1 MKDAGRGWEAVGEY
15 LGPVAKVVQEDVG
28 LTPVDEREVRR
39 SFKAWRSLLPIAF
52 GLLAVGFL
60 LWHELHEQG
69 FEAVP
74 PGTGNYAWVDHD
86 QDGEVDLGSAS
97 EFVPAAHGDYRLM
110 SGLERLRSVHLAPWG
125 IWLLLGALIANA
137 LRDYGYIIRLRILTD
152 GEFGW
157 KRSFQVV
164 ALWEFATAVAP
175 AVVGGTSVAIYVMAK
190 DGTPLG
196 KSAAIVLVTAMLDE
210 LFFLVFAPAVFI
222 LVGMDRLFPPELDE
236 AMWGLPVQA
245 LFWVGYAFIAVM
257 KITVFYSVFFRP
269 RAIKLFLVNL
279 FKHRWLRRLR
289 PRMAEAGDDLIAA
302 SDQFKGRSV
311 AFWLK
316 AIAATWCSWGARF
329 LVLNLI
335 AAAFFTVSHPLLMYA
350 RQIVL
355 WVILLISPTPGAS
368 GAAEFAFVGFMRDL
382 LPAGAMLVVVALLW
396 RLFTYYL
403 YLFLGAAVAP
413 GWLRRTSSRTG
424 KAQV

>member
-1 MKDAGRGWEAVGEY
+1 MQDEARTDP
-15 LGPVAKVVQEDVG
+15 L
-28 LTPVDEREVRR
+28 DEQRARR
-39 SFKAWRSLLPIAF
+39 SLRPWRSLLAMAF
-52 GLLAVGFL
+52 GLLAAGFL
-60 LWHELHEQG
+60 LWRELHEKG
-69 FEAVP
+69 FEPVA
-74 PGTGNYAWVDHD
+74 PGTGDHAWADRNGNGVP
-86 QDGEVDLGSAS
+86 DLADAA
-97 EFVPAAHGDYRLM
+97 EFSPAPGGDYRLM
-110 SGLERLRSVHLAPWG
+110 SGMERLRSVHLVPWG
-125 IWLLLGALIANA
+125 GLLLLGALVANA
-137 LRDYGYIIRLRILTD
+137 LRDLGYIIRLRILTD
-152 GEFGW
+152 GAFGW
-157 KRSFQVV
+157 RRSFEVI

-175 AVVGGTSVAIYVMAK
+175 AVLGGTSVAIYVMAK

-210 LFFLVFAPAVFI
+210 LFFLLFAPAVFF
-222 LVGMDRLFPPELDE
+222 LAGMDRLFPPELDE
-236 AMWGLPVQA
+236 ALWGLPVQA
-245 LFWVGYAFIAVM
+245 LFWIGYAFIAVM
-257 KITVFYSVFFRP
+257 KITVFYAVFFRP

-279 FKHRWLRRLR
+279 FKHRWIRRLR
-289 PRMAEAGDDLIAA
+289 PRMAEAGDELIAA
-302 SDQFKGRSV
+302 SDQFKGRSA

-335 AAAFFTVSHPLLMYA
+335 AAAFFTVNGHALMYA

-368 GAAEFAFVGFMRDL
+368 GAAELAFVGFMRDL

-413 GWLRRTSSRTG
+413 GWLRRTADR
-424 KAQV
+424 KARQAN

>member
-1 MKDAGRGWEAVGEY
+1 MNAKDEH
-15 LGPVAKVVQEDVG
+15 
-28 LTPVDEREVRR
+28 EVRR
-39 SFKAWRSLLPIAF
+39 SFRAWRSLLPIAF

-60 LWHELHEQG
+60 LWHELRETG
-69 FEAVP
+69 FERVED
-74 PGTGNYAWVDHD
+74 GTGNYSWIDADHN
-86 QDGEVDLGSAS
+86 GEVDLGTAA

-110 SGLERLRSVHLAPWG
+110 SGMERLRSVHLAPWG
-125 IWLLLGALIANA
+125 LLLLLAALIANG
-137 LRDYGYIIRLRILTD
+137 LRDFGYIIRLRILTD

-157 KRSFQVV
+157 KRSFHVI

-190 DGTPLG
+190 DGTTLG
-196 KSAAIVLVTAMLDE
+196 RSAAIVLVTAMLDE
-210 LFFLVFAPAVFI
+210 LFFLVFAPAVFF
-222 LVGMDRLFPPELDE
+222 LVGIDRLFPPELDA

-245 LFWVGYAFIAVM
+245 LFWIGYAFIAVM

-269 RAIKLFLVNL
+269 RAIKLLLVNL
-279 FKHRWLRRLR
+279 FKHRWIRRLR

-311 AFWLK
+311 GFWLQ

-382 LPAGAMLVVVALLW
+382 LPAGAMLVVVVLLW

-403 YLFLGAAVAP
+403 YLFVGAAVAP
-413 GWLRRTSSRTG
+413 GWLRRTGKGHPQGTVSRMGPLSSAGASR
-424 KAQV
+424 QW

>member
-1 MKDAGRGWEAVGEY
+1 MKDRPCEATSEY
-15 LGPVAKVVQEDVG
+15 LGPVAKVVQEELGID
-28 LTPVDEREVRR
+28 PKDEREVRR
-39 SFKAWRSLLPIAF
+39 SFRAWRSALPILF
-52 GLLAVGFL
+52 GLLAVAFL
-60 LWHELHEQG
+60 LWHELHESG
-69 FEAVP
+69 FEHMED
-74 PGTGNYAWVDHD
+74 GTGNYAWVDTNHN
-86 QDGEVDLGSAS
+86 GEVDLGTAA

-110 SGLERLRSVHLAPWG
+110 SGMERLRSVHLAPWG
-125 IWLLLGALIANA
+125 LLLLFAALIANG
-137 LRDYGYIIRLRILTD
+137 LRDFGYIIRLRILTD

-157 KRSFQVV
+157 KRSFQVI

-196 KSAAIVLVTAMLDE
+196 RSAAIVLVTSMLDE
-210 LFFLVFAPAVFI
+210 LFFLVFAPAVFF
-222 LVGMDRLFPPELDE
+222 LVGIDKLFPPELD
-236 AMWGLPVQA
+236 AALWGLPVQA
-245 LFWVGYAFIAVM
+245 LFWIGYAFIAVM
-257 KITVFYSVFFRP
+257 KVTVFYSVFFRP
-269 RAIKLFLVNL
+269 RAIKMLLVNL
-279 FKHRWLRRLR
+279 FKHRWVRRFR

-311 AFWLK
+311 GFWLK

-403 YLFLGAAVAP
+403 YLFVGAAVAP
-413 GWLRRTSSRTG
+413 DWLRRTGKGRTDV
-424 KAQV
+424 KPK

>member
-1 MKDAGRGWEAVGEY
+1 MEVWRKQGASEY
-15 LGPVAKVVQEDVG
+15 LGPVAKVVQEELGID
-28 LTPVDEREVRR
+28 PKDEREVRR
-39 SFKAWRSLLPIAF
+39 SFRAWRSVLPILF
-52 GLLAVGFL
+52 GLFAVAFL
-60 LWHELHEQG
+60 LWHELHEEG
-69 FEAVP
+69 FEQVEA
-74 PGTGNYAWVDHD
+74 GTGSYAWTDANHN
-86 QDGEVDLGSAS
+86 GEVDLGTSA
-97 EFVPAAHGDYRLM
+97 EFVPAVHGGYRLM
-110 SGLERLRSVHLAPWG
+110 SGMERLRSVHLAPWG
-125 IWLLLGALIANA
+125 LLLLFGALIANG
-137 LRDYGYIIRLRILTD
+137 LRDYGYILRLRILTD

-157 KRSFQVV
+157 KRSFQVI

-196 KSAAIVLVTAMLDE
+196 RSAAIVLVTAMLDE
-210 LFFLVFAPAVFI
+210 LFFLVFAPAVFF

-245 LFWVGYAFIAVM
+245 LFWIGYAFIAVM

-279 FKHRWLRRLR
+279 FKHRWIRRFR
-289 PRMAEAGDDLIAA
+289 PHMAEAGDDLIAA

-311 AFWLK
+311 GFWLK

-335 AAAFFTVSHPLLMYA
+335 AAAFFNVSDHLLMYA

-396 RLFTYYL
+396 RLFTYYI
-403 YLFLGAAVAP
+403 YLFVGAAVAP
-413 GWLRRTSSRTG
+413 GWLRRTG
-424 KAQV
+424 KPRPD

>member
-1 MKDAGRGWEAVGEY
+1 M
-15 LGPVAKVVQEDVG
+15 AKVVQEDVG
-28 LTPVDEREVRR
+28 IDPKDEREVRR
-39 SFKAWRSLLPIAF
+39 SFRAWRSVLPILF

-60 LWHELHEQG
+60 LWHELHEEG
-69 FEAVP
+69 FEKVAA
-74 PGTGNYAWVDHD
+74 GTGTYTWSDANSN
-86 QDGEVDLGSAS
+86 GEVDLGNAA
-97 EFVPAAHGDYRLM
+97 EFKPAASGDYRLM
-110 SGLERLRSVHLAPWG
+110 SGMERLRSVHLAPWG
-125 IWLLLGALIANA
+125 LWLLLGALIANL
-137 LRDYGYIIRLRILTD
+137 LRDYGYIVRLRILTD

-157 KRSFQVV
+157 KRSFQVI

-175 AVVGGTSVAIYVMAK
+175 AIVGGTSVAIYVMAK

-196 KSAAIVLVTAMLDE
+196 RSAAIVLVTAMLDE
-210 LFFLVFAPAVFI
+210 LFFLLFAPAVFI
-222 LVGMDRLFPPELDE
+222 FVGMDRLFPPELDE

-245 LFWVGYAFIAVM
+245 LFWIGYAFIAVM
-257 KITVFYSVFFRP
+257 KVTVFYSVFFRP
-269 RAIKLFLVNL
+269 RAIKLLLVSL
-279 FKHRWLRRLR
+279 FKHRWIRRFR
-289 PRMAEAGDDLIAA
+289 PHMAEAGDDLIAA

-311 AFWLK
+311 GFWLK
-316 AIAATWCSWGARF
+316 AIAATWCSWGSRF

-335 AAAFFTVSHPLLMYA
+335 AAAFFNVSDHMLMYA

-403 YLFLGAAVAP
+403 YLFVGAIVAP
-413 GWLRRTSSRTG
+413 SWLRRTGKSR
-424 KAQV
+424 QN

>member
-1 MKDAGRGWEAVGEY
+1 MIARSEY
-15 LGPVAKVVQEDVG
+15 LGPVAKVVQEDLG
-28 LTPVDEREVRR
+28 IDPKDEREVRR
-39 SFKAWRSLLPIAF
+39 SFRVWRSLLPIAF

-60 LWHELHEQG
+60 LWHELREQG
-69 FEAVP
+69 FEQVAS
-74 PGTGNYAWVDHD
+74 GTGNYAWVDTDHN
-86 QDGEVDLGSAS
+86 GEVDLGKPEDFALT
-97 EFVPAAHGDYRLM
+97 EHGDYRLM
-110 SGLERLRSVHLAPWG
+110 SGMERLRSVHLAPWG
-125 IWLLLGALIANA
+125 LLLLFAALIANG
-137 LRDYGYIIRLRILTD
+137 LRDFGYIVRLRILTD

-157 KRSFQVV
+157 KRSFQVI

-196 KSAAIVLVTAMLDE
+196 RSAAIVLVTAMLDE
-210 LFFLVFAPAVFI
+210 LFFLLFAPAVFF
-222 LVGMDRLFPPELDE
+222 LAGMDNLFPPELDE
-236 AMWGLPVQA
+236 ALWGLPVQA
-245 LFWVGYAFIAVM
+245 LFWIGYAFIAVM

-279 FKHRWLRRLR
+279 FKHRWIRRFR
-289 PRMAEAGDDLIAA
+289 PNMAQAGDDLIAA

-311 AFWLK
+311 SFWLK
-316 AIAATWCSWGARF
+316 AIAATWCSWGSRF

-335 AAAFFTVSHPLLMYA
+335 AAAFFTVQGHALMYA

-403 YLFLGAAVAP
+403 YLFVGAAVAP
-413 GWLRRTSSRTG
+413 GWLRRTSNRASEK
-424 KAQV
+424 KAAPVSGN